1 VPLLEL
7 HGDSGRR
14 RFKLAAGRV
23 VIGRHPGCDVVLDAP
38 AVSRQHAAVTVVG
51 GRHHV
56 EDLQSRNGTTVNG
69 RPLLIR
75 QPLEHGDE
83 IDVCGHR
90 IVFLKSSRAAARTVP
105 AAAAATDSDSAD
117 FVDLDA
123 AAGQASMILSE
134 IDVLRPVADQPLGPQ
149 AEAKLRALIGLHR
162 AIGSSLSLDEVLP
175 RLLDGLLA
183 AFPRAERGF
192 VLLIDPP
199 SGRLVLRARLI
210 KGEGEPGPLRLSLS
224 LIRQV
229 AETRRAVLSA
239 DAAADSRFT
248 SHDSVIDCRIRSVM
262 CVPVVAGSGEL
273 LGVVQ
278 IDSRDVRNVF
288 SSDDLDVLA
297 GVAGQAA
304 QAIEQALAHDARIAR
319 EQIDRDLALAQRVQ
333 QGLLPSCPPCIEGY
347 EVFDFY
353 ESARQVGG
361 DFFAYVP
368 LPDGRLA
375 VVLADVSGKGVAAA
389 LLMAALSA
397 DIRYCLASEPDLG
410 SAVSR
415 INETF
420 LRGGWDDR
428 FATLVVVVLDP
439 PAHRA
444 TICNAGHLPPLLR
457 APDGGVQAV
466 AGGLGGLPLG
476 MVAGHEYRCC
486 EIALEPG
493 AVLAL
498 YTDGISEALDHE
510 QRCFGLERLER
521 VVSASGPGAAATGRG
536 ILADVERHAAGQV
549 RSDDICLVCLGRT
562 GGPAAHPPQ
571 RPAPARRGGRI
582 QPRR

>member
-1 VPLLEL
+1 MPLLEL

-14 RFKLAAGRV
+14 RFKLAAGRA
-23 VIGRHPGCDVVLDAP
+23 VIGRHPGCDVVIDAP
-38 AVSRQHAAVTVVG
+38 AVSRQHAAVTVVD

-56 EDLQSRNGTTVNG
+56 EDLQSRNGTAVNG
-69 RPLLIR
+69 RPLTVR

-105 AAAAATDSDSAD
+105 PAAAATDSDSAD

-123 AAGQASMILSE
+123 ALGQASMILSE
-134 IDVLRPVADQPLGPQ
+134 IDVLRPATDQPLGPQ
-149 AEAKLRALIGLHR
+149 AEAQLRALIGLNR

-192 VLLIDPP
+192 VLLVDPP
-199 SGRLVLRARLI
+199 SGRLVLRARRI
-210 KGEGEPGPLRLSLS
+210 KREGEPGPLRLSLS

-239 DAAADSRFT
+239 DAATDSRFT

-278 IDSRDVRNVF
+278 IDSQDVRNGF
-288 SSDDLDVLA
+288 ASDDLDVLA

-304 QAIEQALAHDARIAR
+304 QAIEQARAHDARIAR

-410 SAVSR
+410 KAVSR
-415 INETF
+415 INESF

-439 PAHRA
+439 QAHRV
-444 TICNAGHLPPLLR
+444 TVCNAGHLPPLLR
-457 APDGGVQAV
+457 LPGGGVQAV
-466 AGGLGGLPLG
+466 AGDLGGLPLG
-476 MVAGHEYRCC
+476 MLAGHDYRCC

-493 AVLAL
+493 AVLVL
-498 YTDGISEALDHE
+498 LTDGISEALDHD

-521 VVSASGPGAAATGRG
+521 VVAAAGPGAVATGRG
-536 ILADVERHAAGQV
+536 ILDDVERHAAGQV

-562 GGPAAHPPQ
+562 GGPAAHPSQ
-571 RPAPARRGGRI
+571 KPASARRGGRI